1 MDTLVKRLF
10 PSEQVA
16 MMATGAGRELSKRMQ
31 ADRVTEQTTLVCIST
46 KSVGKELSTWRSD
59 GPFSPSVSITLILFL
74 FIRARYYT
82 AAAREMST
90 PR

>member
-46 KSVGKELSTWRSD
+46 KSADKKLSTWRSD
-59 GPFSPSVSITLILFL
+59 GPFSPGVCTRAPGKHFDPFL
-74 FIRARYYT
+74 FIRRT
-82 AAAREMST
+82 I
-90 PR
+90 